1 MLGVPTNFLLWFL
14 FKMATLAIGLT
25 IPLSILADVVW
36 KHKSYE
42 PLFVIGAVPMFCS
55 FFVIAVLTHL
65 EDWDPLMELCRYA
78 GRCCR
83 NGFRRQPGLPDSD
96 ATRHEQELLI
106 GDDDVGE
113 HSGPDDERL

>member
-1 MLGVPTNFLLWFL
+1 
-14 FKMATLAIGLT
+14 MATLAIGLT
-25 IPLSILADVVW
+25 IPLSILADVIW

-65 EDWDPLMELCRYA
+65 EDWDPLMDLCKYA

-83 NGFRRQPGLPDSD
+83 NAVRRRSGSSEPTGSQ
-96 ATRHEQELLI
+96 HEQELLI
-106 GDDDVGE
+106 SDNEVGE
-113 HSGPDDERL
+113 QSSQDDEQL

>member
-1 MLGVPTNFLLWFL
+1 
-14 FKMATLAIGLT
+14 MATLAIGLT

-36 KHKSYE
+36 KHKTYE

-65 EDWDPLMELCRYA
+65 EDWDPLMDLCKYA

-83 NGFRRQPGLPDSD
+83 NVFRRQPGSGAGIPDSD

-106 GDDDVGE
+106 SDNDVGGE
-113 HSGPDDERL
+113 HSGGDDERL